1 MAGRQGGLGLLTA
14 GPAPADALHDE
25 VVRALPHC
33 RWAHFACHAT
43 NDLTDPSAG
52 SLLLSDHLTRPLTV
66 LDLTRLRLDDAQ
78 LAFLSACATART
90 GPRLADEAIQL
101 ASAMQ
106 LVGYRHVVA
115 LLWPIADRPAVRV
128 AGDIYVALAA
138 HGVATAAAAVHEAV
152 LRCRERTPDRP
163 SAWAAHIHSGP

>member
-1 MAGRQGGLGLLTA
+1 VFHLDTITLQRLYASFAIEHATRRVHILGASLRADEASRLGL
-14 GPAPADALHDE
+14 PATTPGPADALHDK

-33 RWAHFACHAT
+33 RWAHFACHPT

-66 LDLTRLRLDDAQ
+66 LDLTRLRLDDAE

-101 ASAMQ
+101 ATAMQ
-106 LVGYRHVVA
+106 LVGYRHFVA
-115 LLWPIADRPAVRV
+115 C
-128 AGDIYVALAA
+128 
-138 HGVATAAAAVHEAV
+138 GV
-152 LRCRERTPDRP
+152 P
-163 SAWAAHIHSGP
+163 